1 MVMSLWPRFFWP
13 TPYIWQAGSLWYH
26 YLRQTRRRSH
36 RLKFAITK
44 MLYNGRWDLAW
55 GLFSVTN
62 IQPHLGRLNQL
73 FLFTIF
79 RLLLK
84 LTELDVCEHTYYSI
98 ITIGVAR
105 IFDWGGPVNFHHWL
119 RLPWTTLVTVRVAK
133 NRHWKYGTHK
143 TERRKRE
150 VWSAEGATGFSLS
163 SGEGSG

>member
-1 MVMSLWPRFFWP
+1 MACFADTNVSQSNEATYARCGGICNTHLTTNLPRNLPVNFFLNQLRSDRIMVMSLWPRFFWP

-26 YLRQTRRRSH
+26 HLGQTRRWSH

-44 MLYNGRWDLAW
+44 MLLNGRWDLAW

-84 LTELDVCEHTYYSI
+84 LTELDVCEHTY
-98 ITIGVAR
+98 
-105 IFDWGGPVNFHHWL
+105 
-119 RLPWTTLVTVRVAK
+119 
-133 NRHWKYGTHK
+133 
-143 TERRKRE
+143 
-150 VWSAEGATGFSLS
+150 
-163 SGEGSG
+163 